1 MKKKMGE
8 KKRER
13 ERETFEI
20 AEPLPNTGVQP
31 TLFVV

>member
-1 MKKKMGE
+1 MKKKKGE
-8 KKRER
+8 KKR